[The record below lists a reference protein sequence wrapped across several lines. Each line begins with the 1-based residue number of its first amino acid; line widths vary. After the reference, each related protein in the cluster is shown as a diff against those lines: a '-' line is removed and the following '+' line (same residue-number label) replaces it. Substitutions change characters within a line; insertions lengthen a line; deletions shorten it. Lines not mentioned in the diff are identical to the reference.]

1 MARGRHARR
10 VGGGRGRTQDHV
22 VDEGRPPTLPGRFA
36 ARVLEDPDRPAIVGV
51 PKPLTYRELAWLA
64 DGYRAVVAEQGPTA
78 GGRVALLLPHD
89 ASVVAATLGALAAGA
104 AVVVLNAAEPASRLT
119 QICADVEPA
128 LLLAD
133 EAHGEIAMAVAP
145 ADTEV
150 VAGPGVS
157 RTEVNA
163 LPPALGVDL
172 AKPDALAFLIST
184 SGSTGRPKLVM
195 QTHRNM
201 VHNVMRY
208 QKGLDI
214 RADDRIAWSTSLS
227 GGQGL
232 ATAWTTLLSGAALC
246 PYSLLERGLVE
257 LAPWMQT
264 TGVTV
269 FDTIP
274 TVFRSFL
281 RSLQPGQVL
290 GPRLVRLASEAATVG
305 DFELF
310 RRHFGPNSALVT
322 VLGSSEAG
330 IVAQGVLTQS
340 APGAGRLAVGR
351 LAEGIDISLEDDD
364 GVEVGADEEGQVVV
378 HSRHLSPGYWRDPAL
393 TAARFTDT
401 ADGRLLRTG
410 DLARW
415 DPGAGL
421 VVTGRMDSQVK
432 VRGNRVHIEE
442 VESAIARRIGVQEA
456 RVLART
462 TDRGDVT
469 LQAFVVGKPGAELDG
484 STIQRDLRV
493 ELPGYAVPTS
503 VVMLDALP
511 YTAHG
516 KLDRAALETAAT
528 HATDAPVRDASEI
541 EAVVANLWR
550 EAFERDIGLDKP
562 FLAAGGDSLSA
573 TVVAA
578 GIHDVFGVELG
589 LDIFASDPTVAELAR
604 LVDSRRATG
613 VAAELE
619 RIQRAPRGE
628 SHPLSC
634 SQVSMWIRGLED
646 PARWVI
652 ASPFDIRG
660 PLDVDAFR
668 EALLDVIRRHEILRT
683 TYVDRDGG
691 PVAVIRSEPEI
702 EFSVRDLST
711 LADPE
716 EAAAACLTEESGRP
730 FDLERGPLF
739 RSLLLR
745 FGHDHHRWIRSSHH
759 ILSDPSSWTI
769 FFDDLAS
776 SYVRRVAGPGPERER
791 VLEPPQLQFVDY
803 AAWEQQ
809 LPERER
815 ARFDAALDRWRA
827 LLTEPPPPARLPL
840 GHPAPFEG
848 SPAGLVRWGLSAET
862 TAQLDQLAH
871 ETHATY
877 FMSRLAPFAALVAL
891 DSPTDDVLIGMSVSM
906 RGRSEL
912 RRVIGPV
919 TNYGLLRCAG
929 ATDCTLRQWL
939 RQIRHW
945 VIDLS
950 NHSQVPFR
958 LIGPELGRSGVRV
971 PGPHA
976 LFATSLR
983 RPVASFGRLEL
994 HPLPRPCMNAQ
1005 VFRVGV
1011 SQAFESDGC
1020 WADFDR
1026 RAHDPDVV
1034 RRYVKRLAAF
1044 VAASASEPDAALSG
1058 LVGEL

>member
-1 MARGRHARR
+1 ME
-10 VGGGRGRTQDHV
+10 TQEHV
-22 VDEGRPPTLPGRFA
+22 VGEERPPTLPGRFA

-64 DGYRAVVAEQGPTA
+64 DGYRAVVAEHGPTA
-78 GGRVALLLPHD
+78 GGRVAVLLPHD
-89 ASVVAATLGALAAGA
+89 ASVVAATLGALAARA
-104 AVVVLNAAEPASRLT
+104 AVVVLNASEPASRLT

-133 EAHGEIAMAVAP
+133 ETHGEIAVAVAP
-145 ADTEV
+145 DDTEV
-150 VAGPGVS
+150 VAGPGVFGK
-157 RTEVNA
+157 EVGA
-163 LPPALGVDL
+163 LPPLLRVDL
-172 AKPDALAFLIST
+172 AEPDDMAFLIST

-201 VHNVMRY
+201 VHNAMRY

-290 GPRLVRLASEAATVG
+290 GPRLVRLASEAATLG

-310 RRHFGPNSALVT
+310 RRHFGPTSALAT

-351 LAEGIDISLEDDD
+351 PAEGIEISLEDDD
-364 GVEVGADEEGQVVV
+364 GVEVGAGEEGQVVV

-401 ADGRLLRTG
+401 AGGRILRTG

-421 VVTGRMDSQVK
+421 VVTGRVDSQVK

-442 VESAIARRIGVQEA
+442 VESAIARRIGVQDA
-456 RVLART
+456 RVLAHT
-462 TDRGDVT
+462 TERGDVT
-469 LQAFVVGKPGAELDG
+469 LRAFVVGKPGAELDG
-484 STIQRDLRV
+484 GTIQRDLRV
-493 ELPGYAVPTS
+493 ELPGYAVPGS

-516 KLDRAALETAAT
+516 KLDRAALENAAT
-528 HATDAPVRDASEI
+528 RATDAPVRDASEI
-541 EAVVANLWR
+541 EAVVADLWR
-550 EAFERDIGLDKP
+550 EAFERDIGLDEP

-573 TVVAA
+573 AVVAA
-578 GIHDVFGVELG
+578 GIHDVFGVEVG
-589 LDIFASDPTVAELAR
+589 LDIFVSDPTVAELAR
-604 LVDSRRATG
+604 LVDGRRATG

-619 RIQRAPRGE
+619 GIQRAPRGG

-634 SQVSMWIRGLED
+634 SQVDIWVRGLAD
-646 PARWVI
+646 PVRQVI
-652 ASPFDIRG
+652 ASPFDILG

-683 TYVDRDGG
+683 TYVDRDG
-691 PVAVIRSEPEI
+691 VLAAVIRSEPEI
-702 EFSVRDLST
+702 EFSVQDLST

-716 EAAAACLTEESGRP
+716 DAAAACLTDESGRP
-730 FDLERGPLF
+730 FDLKRGPLL

-745 FGHDHHRWIRSSHH
+745 FGDNHHRWIRSNHH
-759 ILSDPSSWTI
+759 MVSDPSSWSI

-776 SYVRRVAGPGPERER
+776 SYERRVAGPGPDRERER
-791 VLEPPQLQFVDY
+791 EPESPQLQFVDY

-815 ARFDAALDRWRA
+815 ARFDAAVDRWRA
-827 LLTEPPPPARLPL
+827 LFTEPPPPARFPL

-848 SPAGLVRWGLSAET
+848 SPAGLVRWGLPAET
-862 TAQLDQLAH
+862 SAQLDQLAR

-877 FMSRLAPFAALVAL
+877 FMSRLAPYAALLAL
-891 DSPTDDVLIGMSVSM
+891 DSPTDDVLISMSVSV

-912 RRVIGPV
+912 RSVIGPV
-919 TNYGLLRCAG
+919 TNYGLLRCTG
-929 ATDCTLRQWL
+929 ATGCTLRQWL

-950 NHSQVPFR
+950 SRSQVPFR
-958 LIGPELGRSGVRV
+958 LISPELVRSGVRPTV
-971 PGPHA
+971 PHA
-976 LFATSLR
+976 AFATSLR
-983 RPVASFGRLEL
+983 RPVAPFGGLEL
-994 HPLPRPCMNAQ
+994 HPLPRPCPDILH
-1005 VFRVGV
+1005 FKVGV

-1020 WADFDR
+1020 WAEFDR
-1026 RAHDPDVV
+1026 RAHDADVV
-1034 RRYVKRLAAF
+1034 RRYVERLAAF
-1044 VAASASEPDAALSG
+1044 IAASAGQPDAALSG

>member
-36 ARVLEDPDRPAIVGV
+36 AQVLEDPDRPAIVGV

-64 DGYRAVVAEQGPTA
+64 DGYRAVVAEHGPTA

-274 TVFRSFL
+274 TVFRNFL
-281 RSLQPGQVL
+281 RSLQPGEVL
-290 GPRLVRLASEAATVG
+290 GPRLVRLASEAATLG

-310 RRHFGPNSALVT
+310 RRHFGPTAALAT

-340 APGAGRLAVGR
+340 APGAGRLSAGR
-351 LAEGIDISLEDDD
+351 PAEGIEISLEDDD
-364 GVEVGADEEGQVVV
+364 GVEVGEGEEGQVVV
-378 HSRHLSPGYWRDPAL
+378 RSHHLSPGYWRDPTL
-393 TAARFTDT
+393 TAAGFTDT

-421 VVTGRMDSQVK
+421 VVTGRVDSQVK
-432 VRGNRVHIEE
+432 VRGNRVHLEE
-442 VESAIARRIGVQEA
+442 VESAIARRIGVQDA
-456 RVLART
+456 RVLAHT

-469 LQAFVVGKPGAELDG
+469 LRAFVVGKPGAELDG

-493 ELPGYAVPTS
+493 ELPGYAVPGS
-503 VVMLDALP
+503 VVTLDALP

-516 KLDRAALETAAT
+516 KLDRAALEDAAT
-528 HATDAPVRDASEI
+528 RATEVPVRDASEI
-541 EAVVANLWR
+541 EAVVADLWR
-550 EAFERDIGLDKP
+550 EAFERDIGLDEP

-578 GIHDVFGVELG
+578 GIHDVFGVEVG
-589 LDIFASDPTVAELAR
+589 LDIFVSDPTVAELAR
-604 LVDSRRATG
+604 LVDGRRASG

-619 RIQRAPRGE
+619 GIQRAPRGA

-634 SQVSMWIRGLED
+634 SQVGIWLRGLED
-646 PARWVI
+646 PVRPVV
-652 ASPFDIRG
+652 ASPFDIVG

-668 EALLDVIRRHEILRT
+668 KALLDVIRRHEILRT

-716 EAAAACLTEESGRP
+716 EAAAACLTDESSRP
-730 FDLERGPLF
+730 FDLERGPLL

-745 FGHDHHRWIRSSHH
+745 YGDNHHRWVRSSHH
-759 ILSDPSSWTI
+759 MVSDPSSWSI

-776 SYVRRVAGPGPERER
+776 SYERRVLGQGPEREP
-791 VLEPPQLQFVDY
+791 EPPQLQFVDY

-815 ARFDAALDRWRA
+815 ARFDAALDRWQA
-827 LLTEPPPPARLPL
+827 LFTEPPPPARLPL
-840 GHPAPFEG
+840 GHPAPFTG
-848 SPAGLVRWGLSAET
+848 SPAGLVRWGLPAET
-862 TAQLDQLAH
+862 TAQLDQLAR

-877 FMSRLAPFAALVAL
+877 FMSRLAPYAALLAL

-912 RRVIGPV
+912 RGVMGPM
-919 TNYGLLRCAG
+919 TNYGALRCAG

-939 RQIRHW
+939 RQVRHW
-945 VIDLS
+945 LIDLS
-950 NHSQVPFR
+950 RHSQVPFR
-958 LIGPELGRSGVRV
+958 LIGPELVRSGVRLPV
-971 PGPHA
+971 PHA
-976 LFATSLR
+976 TFATSLR
-983 RPVASFGRLEL
+983 RPVAPFGRLEL
-994 HPLPRPCMNAQ
+994 HPLPRPCPDLQ
-1005 VFRVGV
+1005 LFRVGV

-1020 WADFDR
+1020 WAEFDR

-1034 RRYVKRLAAF
+1034 RRHVERLAAF
-1044 VAASASEPDAALSG
+1044 VTASAGQPDAALSG
-1058 LVGEL
+1058 LLGEL